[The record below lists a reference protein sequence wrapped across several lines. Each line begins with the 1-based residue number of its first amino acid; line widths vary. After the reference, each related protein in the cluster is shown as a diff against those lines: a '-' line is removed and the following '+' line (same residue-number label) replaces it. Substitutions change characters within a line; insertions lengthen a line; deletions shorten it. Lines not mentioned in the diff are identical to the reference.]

1 MAFLNDH
8 FARVQRSLL
17 DKGEE
22 ARLAEHPT
30 LIGMARELIVSE
42 FLKAA
47 LPNNTSFINGEII
60 DSLGGRS
67 GQVDVI
73 IVPAFAP
80 RFILGGDSG
89 IALADGVIGTLEV
102 KSSIAASSPDTD
114 SQLTKAMATVR
125 KIKERHV
132 SCTPWPWVANKGA
145 IEVKLTS
152 IPSSI
157 VAFRGPE
164 QVSLQSALQSFADRF
179 GTESLPNTVSVI
191 DKGYTLVR
199 DDDWYF
205 TKLGPLSTAK
215 LYVAKDDTGAC
226 LADLF
231 NYLMMCIQAW
241 SFRSPFTPLSSYLK

>member
-8 FARVQRSLL
+8 FARVERSLL
-17 DKGEE
+17 DKSDE

-30 LIGMARELIVSE
+30 LIGLARELIVSE
-42 FLKAA
+42 FLSAA

-60 DSLGGRS
+60 DCLGGRS

-73 IVPAFAP
+73 IIPAFSP
-80 RFILGGDSG
+80 RFILGGNSG

-114 SQLTKAMATVR
+114 SQLTRAMATVR

-132 SCTPWPWVANKGA
+132 ACTPWPWVASKDGV
-145 IEVKLTS
+145 EVKLTS

-157 VAFRGPE
+157 VAFRGQE
-164 QVSLQSALQSFADRF
+164 QCALQSSLHAFAERF
-179 GTESLPNTVSVI
+179 GTATLPNSISVI
-191 DKGYTLVR
+191 DKGYTLIR
-199 DDDWYF
+199 EDDWYF
-205 TKLGPLSTAK
+205 TKLDSLSNPS
-215 LYVAKDDTGAC
+215 LYVAKVDSGAC